1 MLARCLCMY
10 VCMYGD
16 VPPPPPLP
24 PARRTAPLP
33 AGRARPPAAADVA
46 LPCRQGAQGVRP
58 GAALRRGTSQV
69 PRSAPGGWT
78 RGPCMYGKVPSS
90 PPPLATRTAD
100 PGLPAGRARP
110 PAAADLALPA
120 GRAPGSRGFGAGVF
134 YTMFKKKK
142 SIGSQ
147 PHAVAWMLRGE
158 GGRAGSRNSV
168 GVRPGN

>member
-1 MLARCLCMY
+1 MY
-10 VCMYGD
+10 VRMY
-16 VPPPPPLP
+16 VRRCAATPPLP

-69 PRSAPGGWT
+69 PRSAPGDVGSLS
-78 RGPCMYGKVPSS
+78 MYVRQSAALS
-90 PPPLATRTAD
+90 PPLAACTAD

-134 YTMFKKKK
+134 YT
-142 SIGSQ
+142 
-147 PHAVAWMLRGE
+147 L
-158 GGRAGSRNSV
+158 
-168 GVRPGN
+168 

>member
-16 VPPPPPLP
+16 VPPPPPCRLHGGP
-24 PARRTAPLP
+24 PPCRQGARGRPRRRTLPCP
-33 AGRARPPAAADVA
+33 AGRARRACAREPRCAAVQAKCPA
-46 LPCRQGAQGVRP
+46 
-58 GAALRRGTSQV
+58 V
-69 PRSAPGGWT
+69 PRAM
-78 RGPCMYGKVPSS
+78 RARCLCMYGKVPPS
-90 PPPLATRTAD
+90 PPPLAACTAD

-110 PAAADLALPA
+110 PAAADVALPA

-134 YTMFKKKK
+134 YTLQKKK